1 MKNRS
6 YETNRAELNRFLEIS
21 GSRLKSYARLN
32 NRFSAVRLGVFVAGL
47 TATIYSFTE
56 SNTIGWIVLLVF
68 LSILGIVVH
77 LHNKHIEGIRRL
89 SFYRKIQ
96 EEDLAR
102 LEIDWEKLPGFYSEE
117 SDGLDDIE
125 RDLDLYGN
133 RSLHCIIDNTVS
145 IEGSTLL
152 RKSLH
157 GSFPGL
163 DELNS
168 KQALVRELSVMRRMR
183 KRFLLRAR
191 MSSGRKL
198 DCAKT
203 MSAFE
208 GNYSY
213 KLPSIV
219 FGISIILALALYV
232 MILMMAVGIYEGP
245 VVTVLMANLFVYFA
259 FAGKVNKSL
268 EKLNDIEPYIS
279 KLYSMIS
286 ILSKAKPGKN
296 SELVRKFPEYF
307 SECSQL
313 NRSFTNLRKI
323 SSAASFRENS
333 IMRILLNVAFPYDFL
348 IQRSFDSST
357 KMIASNIGDW
367 LHGLNELECLIA
379 LANYADL
386 NPDYTYPTFDDKNEN
401 VFRSEDMVHPLMKRN
416 VRRTNNF
423 SLNKENEIVI
433 VTGSNMSGKST
444 FLRTVGINL
453 CLAYAGAPTACSF
466 MRTSEYNLFTC
477 IKVSDSVFDG
487 ISYFYAEVK
496 RLRLLLDILEKNAG
510 PKVFFFIDEIFK
522 GTNNR
527 ERLKGSMSF
536 LKKIASMNCTGFVT
550 THDLEL
556 VHLSDSL
563 NSIVNYHFRENISEG
578 EMTFEY
584 KIHPGPCPTTNA
596 LEIMRLN
603 GLPVDD

>member
-1 MKNRS
+1 MNKRSFDANRL
-6 YETNRAELNRFLEIS
+6 ELNRFLEIS
-21 GSRLKSYARLN
+21 HSRLESYAVKN
-32 NRFSAVRLGVFVAGL
+32 NRFSAIRLGVFVAGL
-47 TATIYSFTE
+47 AATIYSFAE
-56 SNTIGWIVLLVF
+56 HGIFGWIVLIVF
-68 LSILGIVVH
+68 LSVFGVVVH
-77 LHNKHIEGIRRL
+77 LHNKHLEGMRRL
-89 SFYRKIQ
+89 SFFRKIL

-102 LEIDWEKLPGFYSEE
+102 MEIDWEKLPGYHSEE
-117 SDGLDDIE
+117 PEGLDDIE

-133 RSLHCIIDNTVS
+133 RSLHCIIDNTIS
-145 IEGSTLL
+145 IEGSSLL

-157 GSFPGL
+157 GDFPGFDAL
-163 DELNS
+163 KS
-168 KQALVRELSVMRRMR
+168 KQALVRELASMRRMR

-198 DCAKT
+198 NCAKT
-203 MSAFE
+203 ISAFE

-213 KLPSIV
+213 KLPGIIFGMSIV
-219 FGISIILALALYV
+219 LAMTLYALVVLMVFGVYD
-232 MILMMAVGIYEGP
+232 GP
-245 VVTVLMANLFVYFA
+245 VVTVLLANLFLYFA

-268 EKLNDIEPYIS
+268 EKLNDIDPYIS

-286 ILSKAKPGKN
+286 ILSKSRPDKD
-296 SELVRKFPEYF
+296 SELVRRYPEYF
-307 SECSQL
+307 SESSQL
-313 NRSFTNLRKI
+313 NQSFTLLRKI

-333 IMRILLNVAFPYDFL
+333 IMRVLLNVAFPYDFL
-348 IQRSFDSST
+348 IQRSFDKASRT
-357 KMIASNIGDW
+357 IASNISGW
-367 LHGLNELECLIA
+367 LSGLNELECLMA
-379 LANYADL
+379 LANFADL
-386 NPDYTYPTFDDKNEN
+386 NPDYTYATLDVANKN
-401 VFRSEDMVHPLMKRN
+401 VFRSENMVHPLMKRN
-416 VRRTNNF
+416 VRRSNNF
-423 SLNKENEIVI
+423 ALDEENEIVI
-433 VTGSNMSGKST
+433 ITGSNMSGKST

-453 CLAYAGAPTACSF
+453 CLAYAGAPSSCSH
-466 MRTSEYNLFTC
+466 MTTSEYSLFTC

-496 RLRLLLDILEKNAG
+496 RLRLLLDILEKSSG

-536 LKKIASMNCTGFVT
+536 LRKIASMNCTGFVT

-563 NSIVNYHFRENISEG
+563 NSVRNYHFRENISKG

-596 LEIMRLN
+596 LEIMKLN